1 MRKYLF
7 LLSIFVAQ
15 QVLGQKV
22 DFKKI
27 KYNGLNFYSTKDEIV
42 RKLGKPKKIFNPNYE
57 CGFLSG
63 DEQGGEYFTLDYGK
77 IKYTGNT
84 KEKYLLEKITFEN
97 KKVVLFYGKNML
109 TSETTSTQLSKIF
122 GKKFK
127 ENGSFLIPFING
139 DDGIK
144 IELKNGKLV
153 RMEYWSPC

>member
-1 MRKYLF
+1 MKKYLF
-7 LLSIFVAQ
+7 LLSILFVQ
-15 QVLGQKV
+15 LVLRQSV

-27 KYNGLNFYSTKDEIV
+27 KYNGLAFYSTKDEIV
-42 RKLGKPKKIFNPNYE
+42 RKLGNPKKIFNPNYE

-63 DEQGGEYFTLDYGK
+63 DEQGDEYLTLDYGK

-84 KEKYLLEKITFEN
+84 KEKFLLEKINFED
-97 KKVVLFYGKNML
+97 KKVVLFYGKDKL
-109 TSETTSTQLSKIF
+109 TNETTSKQLSRIF

-127 ENGSFLIPFING
+127 ENGSYLIPCIKG

-144 IELKNGKLV
+144 IELKNGKLI